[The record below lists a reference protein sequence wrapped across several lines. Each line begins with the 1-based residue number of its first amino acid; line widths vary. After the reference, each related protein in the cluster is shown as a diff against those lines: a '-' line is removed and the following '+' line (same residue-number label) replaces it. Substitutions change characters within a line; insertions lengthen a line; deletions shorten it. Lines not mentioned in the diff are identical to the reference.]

1 MTNKNRTVDLTQF
14 LPDTSSDLPSDFV
27 TDGVTCHR
35 DAYGIPHIKAH
46 NLKDAFF
53 GQGFFTAQDRLFQM
67 DMDRRKAY
75 GRMSELIGPTGLV
88 TDCMMRKF
96 QIAESVKSDYEALN
110 DETKTMLTAYA
121 AGVNAFIKSTA
132 VPSAEYALLDAA
144 PEEWS
149 PYDSLAVYKVR
160 HLFMGVFE
168 SKLWRAKLV
177 NLLGAEK
184 AQKIMPTY
192 PNGGLLII
200 PPGHTYTG
208 DWVSEFDDIQAV
220 AEHLKW
226 LEDVEGGSNNWVVS
240 GSRTKSGLP
249 LLAGD
254 PHRGLDTPNVYYQNQ
269 LACPEFDVIGFSFPG
284 IPGFPHFA
292 HNQDAAWAITHASND
307 YQDLYVEKLDP
318 EQPHKYLYQNRWLDM
333 EVKQETILVKGQPA
347 EEITLMKTIH
357 GPVLRYDSKQ
367 GSALAFK
374 YNSLEKHN
382 RTFDCLLPM
391 MKAKTCDDLEE
402 AVRLWVD
409 PSNNMVFAD
418 KNGDI
423 GYINRGKV
431 PVRSTFANYWVP
443 VPGWTGEYEWQGYVP
458 FEALARSR
466 NPETGFVVTANNRIT
481 DKDYPYTLG
490 LFYAPEFRARRI
502 FSRLSA
508 LSNCTAGDMQ
518 AIHAE
523 RESIPARILI
533 EQLRDYEPADEFHK
547 DLLSRLLNW
556 NCCMDAD
563 RIEPTLYSAVRK
575 ALNKLVLAPLY
586 GPLAQKV
593 FESVKAAEQRHL
605 GQLSTQLILDMAS
618 GDTRLLPPGREW
630 HELVQQ
636 AFTTGVENLQN
647 AFGSDIEAWQWGK
660 VHFTSPTHPLAG
672 LFPELADSLNPPK
685 VSVSGDGDTP
695 QSAHFG
701 PGFPFVIDSTSVA
714 RYVFDLS
721 DWDMSRWIVPLGSSG
736 HAGSGHYADQSAL
749 WGRVET
755 IDMAY
760 SWDKVV
766 SQAVSVQSIAPSSNE

>member
-1 MTNKNRTVDLTQF
+1 MTNQKRTIYLTQF
-14 LPDTSSDLPSDFV
+14 LPDTASDLLSDFI
-27 TDGVTCHR
+27 TDGVTCYR
-35 DAYGIPHIKAH
+35 DAYSIPHIKAG

-75 GRMSELIGPTGLV
+75 GRTSELIGQSGLV
-88 TDCMMRKF
+88 TDRMMRKF
-96 QIAESVKSDYEALN
+96 QIAESVKGDYEALN

-121 AGVNAFIKSTA
+121 AGVNAFIKSTTAPA
-132 VPSAEYALLDAA
+132 VEYALLDAA
-144 PEEWS
+144 TEEWS

-177 NLLGAEK
+177 NLLGAEE

-192 PNGGLLII
+192 PNGGLLIV

-208 DWVSEFDDIQAV
+208 EWVSEFDDIQAV
-220 AEHLKW
+220 ADHMKW
-226 LEDVEGGSNNWVVS
+226 LEDVKGGSNNWVVS

-254 PHRGLDTPNVYYQNQ
+254 PHRALDTPNVYYQNQ

-318 EQPHKYLYQNRWLDM
+318 DQPGKYLHQGQWFDV
-333 EVKQETILVKGQPA
+333 EVKQETILVKGGPA
-347 EEITLMKTIH
+347 EAITLMKTLH
-357 GPVLRYDSKQ
+357 GPVLKYDPKS

-374 YNSLEKHN
+374 YTSLEKHN
-382 RTFDCLLPM
+382 HTFDCFLPM

-423 GYINRGKV
+423 GYINRGQV
-431 PVRSTFANYWVP
+431 PVRSTVANYWVP
-443 VPGWTGEYEWQGYVP
+443 VSGWTGEYEWQGYVP
-458 FEALARSR
+458 FETLARSR

-508 LSNCTAGDMQ
+508 LWDCTVGDME

-533 EQLRDYEPADEFHK
+533 EQLCDYDPAHEFHK

-556 NCCMDAD
+556 NCRMDAD

-575 ALNKLVLAPLY
+575 ALNKLVLTPLY

-593 FESVKAAEQRHL
+593 FVSLKAAEQRHL

-618 GDTRLLPPGREW
+618 GDTRLLPQGRGW
-630 HELVQQ
+630 KDVLQQ
-636 AFTTGVENLQN
+636 AFSAGVETLQE
-647 AFGSDIEAWQWGK
+647 AFGEDVEAWQWGK
-660 VHFTSPTHPLAG
+660 VHFTSPVHPLAG
-672 LFPELADSLNPPK
+672 LFPELADSLNPPR
-685 VSVSGDGDTP
+685 VSMSGDGDTP

-701 PGFPFVIDSTSVA
+701 PGIPFVIDSTSVA
-714 RYVFDLS
+714 RYVFDLA

-749 WGRVET
+749 WSQVEA
-755 IDMAY
+755 IEMVY
-760 SWDKVV
+760 SWDKVMK
-766 SQAVSVQSIAPSSNE
+766 QAVVVQAVTPINNK